1 MRSRGLRAGGLIA
14 AVAACALIAPAA
26 AMAAPAKPGVRTG
39 PVANVAQTTATLTG
53 GVNPNE
59 RQTTYFFEYGPTSL
73 YGSSTPPA
81 DAGAGNSRRAVAA
94 DIAGLAPATRY
105 HYRLVARNERGLT
118 KGSDRTFRT
127 QRQPLGLSLVATP
140 NPVSPGGRTLLAGTL
155 SGTGNANRQ
164 VVLQANP
171 FPYTQGF
178 QNAADV
184 HLTNE
189 QGGFSFPIL
198 SQSINTQYRVLLPN
212 NPNVQSPIVAVGVA
226 PKVGVR
232 VKRLSGRRFRLRGK
246 VRPAHDGAQI
256 AIQRLRNGQWVT
268 ITGTVTRHA
277 RSSYSRYS
285 KRVRLRRGGT
295 FRVLAGVNDGDHVPS
310 ASRSVRLRVRR

>member
-1 MRSRGLRAGGLIA
+1 VGGGLA
-14 AVAACALIAPAA
+14 AVAACLLLAPAA
-26 AMAAPAKPGVRTG
+26 AVAAPAKPGVRTG
-39 PVANVAQTTATLTG
+39 PAANVAQTTATLTG
-53 GVNPNE
+53 SVNPNE

-73 YGSSTPPA
+73 YGSSTPA
-81 DAGAGNSRRAVAA
+81 GDAGAGNSRQAVAA
-94 DIAGLAPATRY
+94 DIGALAPATRY
-105 HYRLVARNERGLT
+105 HYRLVARNERGLV
-118 KGSDRTFRT
+118 KGPDRTFRT

-226 PKVGVR
+226 PKVGLR
-232 VKRLSGRRFRLRGK
+232 VKRLSGRRFRFRGK

-268 ITGTVTRHA
+268 IAGTVTRHA

-295 FRVLAGVNDGDHVPS
+295 FRVLAGINDGDHVPS
-310 ASRSVRLRVRR
+310 ASGSKRLRVRR